1 MAGGKNVSAQTY
13 TAIIQRQNGHY
24 AAECPEAGTN
34 SVGATVE
41 IALANLKAVTE
52 RDLSGV
58 HLLAVDAPLVTTFA
72 IGGIAA
78 DYDQITTQSETLA
91 VEEQML
97 PIPMTG
103 EALLSSGLVG
113 IWADRT
119 DIGDTL
125 EFARELRQRA
135 QTREHE

>member
-1 MAGGKNVSAQTY
+1 MTAQTY

-34 SVGATVE
+34 SVGATIE
-41 IALANLKAVTE
+41 AALTNLRAATE
-52 RDLSGV
+52 RDLHGV
-58 HLLAVDAPLVTTFA
+58 HLMEVDAPLVTTFA
-72 IGGIAA
+72 VVSLATEGQAA
-78 DYDQITTQSETLA
+78 TRSED
-91 VEEQML
+91 EPGQ

-103 EALLSSGLVG
+103 ETLLASGLVG

-125 EFARELRQRA
+125 EFARELRKRA
-135 QTREHE
+135 ETREHE

>member
-1 MAGGKNVSAQTY
+1 MTAQTY

-34 SVGATVE
+34 SVGATIE
-41 IALANLKAVTE
+41 AALANLKAVTE

-58 HLLAVDAPLVTTFA
+58 HLMQVDAPLVTTFA
-72 IGGIAA
+72 IGDLIAA
-78 DYDQITTQSETLA
+78 HTDEAMSEDKQS
-91 VEEQML
+91 Q

-103 EALLSSGLVG
+103 EALLASGLVG

-125 EFARELRQRA
+125 EYARELRKRA